1 MLHLVRSAVFA
12 NSVQRGDQLIAMA
25 KRSAESKASPKVK
38 AMKSDTKAAKLDPL
52 FQLVDMAQIG
62 ETSKSM
68 LVSMAP
74 HCLGNS
80 PHEFQLKLKEM
91 LKGVFAL
98 VE

>member
-1 MLHLVRSAVFA
+1 MA
-12 NSVQRGDQLIAMA
+12 A
-25 KRSAESKASPKVK
+25 KRSAESKAASPKVK
-38 AMKSDTKAAKLDPL
+38 AMKSETKAAKLDPL
-52 FQLVDMAQIG
+52 FQLVDMAQMG